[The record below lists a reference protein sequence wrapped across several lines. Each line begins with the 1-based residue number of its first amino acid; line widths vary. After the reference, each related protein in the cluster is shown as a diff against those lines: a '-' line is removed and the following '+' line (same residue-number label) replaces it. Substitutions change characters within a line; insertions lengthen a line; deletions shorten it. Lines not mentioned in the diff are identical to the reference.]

1 MPPQLKL
8 SSSEYRSDEKSQQLL
23 FSRAPDFSLLEFSA
37 KCVVLSPNLDDPFPL
52 LPDVRLDSASLRR
65 TVDRVLERL
74 RELTACV
81 AFFTLKIPRIT
92 FLQ

>member
-1 MPPQLKL
+1 MPDHTKCHIGYFF
-8 SSSEYRSDEKSQQLL
+8 SS
-23 FSRAPDFSLLEFSA
+23 APDFSLLEFSA

-74 RELTACV
+74 RELAACV
-81 AFFTLKIPRIT
+81 AFFKLKIPRIT